1 MSENLPNDD
10 TNSKKRKSEDNSIIN
25 NKKPDNTCIEKPKI
39 LRFSKGTVRRDCIG
53 PDCKIQVKI
62 NFTLCGGCFN
72 KRIRNHCKKCKK
84 EFLNDDGDEN
94 NNTSYVKHLKTCL
107 L

>member
-1 MSENLPNDD
+1 MSENLPND

-25 NKKPDNTCIEKPKI
+25 NNILSKNNDIENPKI
-39 LRFSKGTVRRDCIG
+39 LRFSKGTIRRDCIG

-84 EFLNDDGDEN
+84 ELLNDDGDEN
-94 NNTSYVKHLKTCL
+94 NNTSYEKHLKTCL